1 MHKLKTSQEAV
12 EKIFCNSSNS
22 SIDSFGFFL
31 NTMIIA
37 I

>member
-1 MHKLKTSQEAV
+1 MHKLKRSQEAV
-12 EKIFCNSSNS
+12 EKIFYNS

-31 NTMIIA
+31 HTMIIA